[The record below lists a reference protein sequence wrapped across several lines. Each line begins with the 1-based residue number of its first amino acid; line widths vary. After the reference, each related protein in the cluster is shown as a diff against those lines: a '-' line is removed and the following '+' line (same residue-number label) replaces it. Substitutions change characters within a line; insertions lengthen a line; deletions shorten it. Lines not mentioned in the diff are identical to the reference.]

1 MLNEPA
7 SSIDDRPLPR
17 DAQRIDLPNGNTAQE
32 VGPRRLELRSL
43 VGSVLL
49 IEREY
54 FPRSEWSSDRP
65 PRSSRRPAS
74 LFEPPEQDH
83 QADEPLAQMGEALM
97 ALSGDS
103 RYIASFEGRLMHE
116 SAEAYDM
123 LDRQFRPLDYLALFR
138 ERKLPDGTIKHVIHV
153 ISGRPQPRPRP
164 WLLNAILLIATFVSV
179 LIVGTTIAIGEIE
192 LTNPALAARLAN
204 NFFAELWRGLPY
216 AISILL
222 ILGAHELG
230 HYFAA
235 RHHRLAVTL
244 PYFIPAPFISPLGT
258 FGAFIQLREPIRNR
272 NVLLDVGA
280 AGPLAGLTFAI
291 PILFIGLA
299 TSIVSPIQP
308 GASVE
313 GNSLLYA
320 LAKTIVFGRF
330 LPDGQVDVLVN
341 QLAWAGWTGLLVTA
355 LNLIPLGQLDG
366 GHILFSLIGDAA
378 RKLYFPLLGVLAL
391 LVFFV
396 SDVWLLWLIL
406 LLFFGRL
413 YASPLDMI
421 TPLTPRRRWIAY
433 LALVVL
439 IVTFIPAPFTVA
451 EGGSSVP
458 TLRDAVLHLLPVVPA
473 LLWTRRR

>member
-17 DAQRIDLPNGNTAQE
+17 DAQRIDLPNGDTGQE
-32 VGPRRLELRSL
+32 GGARRIELRSL

-49 IEREY
+49 IEREH
-54 FPRSEWSSDRP
+54 FPRPQSLTDSPFGPPNRSDRP
-65 PRSSRRPAS
+65 
-74 LFEPPEQDH
+74 D
-83 QADEPLAQMGEALM
+83 DPLAQMGEALM
-97 ALSGDS
+97 ALSGES
-103 RYIASFEGRLMHE
+103 RYIGSFEGHLMHD
-116 SAEAYDM
+116 SAEAYEL
-123 LDRQFRPLDYLALFR
+123 LDRQLLPLDYLALFR
-138 ERKLPDGTIKHVIHV
+138 ERKLPDGTVKHVIHI

-164 WLLNAILLIATFVSV
+164 WLVNAILLIVTFVSV

-192 LTNPALAARLAN
+192 LTNPGLAARLAN

-280 AGPLAGLTFAI
+280 AGPLAGLVFAI

-299 TSIVSPIQP
+299 TSIVTPIQP

-366 GHILFSLIGDAA
+366 GHILFSLIGDTA
-378 RKLYFPLLGVLAL
+378 RKLYFPLIGLLAL

-421 TPLTPRRRWIAY
+421 TRLTPRRRWIAY
-433 LALVVL
+433 LAIVVF
-439 IVTFIPAPFTVA
+439 IVTFIPAPFTIA
-451 EGGSSVP
+451 EGGSSAP